1 MVSLV
6 EVFPSLAR
14 ELSGALRDGGRA
26 SLAEQVD
33 QAIIDRVTFD
43 ESANAGYIFVRPSRN
58 LNVVEANIVG
68 VRHGETVEVET
79 QYWTNIDTDNLD
91 RLTGVEVLAPGDL
104 KNELIRRATA

>member
-1 MVSLV
+1 MSSLI
-6 EVFPSLAR
+6 EAFPSLAR
-14 ELSGALRDGGRA
+14 ELSRALRDGGRA

-33 QAIIDRVTFD
+33 QAVIDRVTFD
-43 ESANAGYIFVRPSRN
+43 DSANAGYIYIRPSRD

-79 QYWTNIDTDNLD
+79 QYWTNIDMDNLD

-104 KNELIRRATA
+104 KNELMRHANA